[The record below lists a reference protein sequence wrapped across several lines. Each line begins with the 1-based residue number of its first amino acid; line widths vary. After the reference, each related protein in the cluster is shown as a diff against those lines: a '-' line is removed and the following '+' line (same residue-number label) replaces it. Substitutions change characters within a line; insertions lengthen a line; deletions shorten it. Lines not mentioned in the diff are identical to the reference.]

1 VSRRRK
7 RAPLGASSSTAR
19 PARPADS
26 RPAPGW
32 LRRLAAAIHGFTTIE
47 IDPFALGL
55 FRVALGA
62 YVLVFYVMLAPSWLF
77 YYGADGILPIAP
89 RSWADYQ
96 PLMPLFWFERSDA
109 FMWILLGV
117 SMVSALLFALGILW
131 RVAGL
136 WLWHMNLTLLY
147 SNAYVVNGEE
157 QVLGLLL
164 LFGLFLP
171 LGASFTWRQLRDGR
185 ARRELLLGAG
195 KVRVW
200 ALKPLQVHLVLVYLL
215 SLPDKL
221 SDPAWTDG
229 TLVYYAMMAVDY
241 ARWPGL
247 EIFAWGNAALSRV
260 LTMFSLAVEVLVPA
274 LIWFRRFRL
283 PCVLAAVGLHV
294 GMGVMI
300 EGVMMFNAAMCVAM
314 ILFLP
319 SRRTR
324 EWLAQ
329 RLGAPDALGAQPAA
343 PAAED

>member
-1 VSRRRK
+1 MSRRRK
-7 RAPLGASSSTAR
+7 RAPLGASSSTVR
-19 PARPADS
+19 PARPATT
-26 RPAPGW
+26 PARGWPG
-32 LRRLAAAIHGFTTIE
+32 RLAAAIHGFSTIE
-47 IDPFALGL
+47 IDPFVLGL
-55 FRVALGA
+55 FRMALGA
-62 YVLVFYVMLAPSWLF
+62 YVLLFYVMLAPSWLF

-109 FMWILLGV
+109 FLWILHGI
-117 SMVSALLFALGILW
+117 SMVSALLFALGIWW

-164 LFGLFLP
+164 LFGLLLP
-171 LGASFTWRQLRDGR
+171 LGASFTLRQLRDGQ
-185 ARRELLLGAG
+185 ARREMLLGAG

-221 SDPAWTDG
+221 SDSAWTDG

-283 PCVLAAVGLHV
+283 PCLLAAVGLHV

-329 RLGAPDALGAQPAA
+329 RLGALGAQPAV
-343 PAAED
+343 ED